1 MSDSVWHRRGVKFCK
16 GYALVLFECM
26 NEYYDWEEDP
36 MCDCTPARKYKKPTG
51 NWELRVHR
59 TYAYMDE
66 HYNPYGDSFSLT
78 SRKNGVTEIC
88 HVVICDEGFSTN
100 SIPENVLDT
109 LVNKLTA
116 ENIPFNKARELLEDT
131 KLTIEAEELIP

>member
-1 MSDSVWHRRGVKFCK
+1 MSDYVWYRRDVKFCK

-26 NEYYDWEEDP
+26 DEYYDWERDP
-36 MCDCTPARKYKKPTG
+36 MCDCTPARKYKDHTG
-51 NWELRVHR
+51 KWELRVHR

-66 HYNPYGDSFSLT
+66 RYNPYGNSYALE
-78 SRKNGVTEIC
+78 SRKNGVAEFC

-100 SIPENVLDT
+100 SIPESVLNA
-109 LVNKLTA
+109 LVDKLTA
-116 ENIPFNKARELLEDT
+116 ENSPFNKAKDLIEDT